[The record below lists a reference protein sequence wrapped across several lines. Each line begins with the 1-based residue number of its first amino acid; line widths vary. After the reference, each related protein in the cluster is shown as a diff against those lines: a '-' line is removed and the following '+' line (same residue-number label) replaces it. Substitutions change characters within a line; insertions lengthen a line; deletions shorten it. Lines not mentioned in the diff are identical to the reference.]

1 MGVPRT
7 PTARDLAA
15 AILLEEERKR
25 TRIRDLLASRRAGLP
40 DSRDRGLLTEV
51 AYGVVRRKG
60 TLDAVLAPRSR
71 RPIARLSGPVRTA
84 LRLALYQ
91 VLFLDRVPA
100 HAAVDHAVSW
110 VRRGGGA
117 KAAGYVNAVLRA
129 SVAQVQGP
137 ALGKEDPRRDV
148 PREDGSAIRLR
159 DVTFADPASDL
170 TKNLA
175 ARYSCPR
182 WLVARWLELF
192 GEERTRAALR
202 VGIMRPPLSLRARGS
217 RDDLY
222 HALKEA
228 GASVRAGH
236 VDTALL
242 VEGTGE
248 SAALAAVQR
257 GEAWVQDGTAQRVAP
272 LLRPERGQRVL
283 DLCAAPGG
291 KTLHL
296 ADLLEGQGEVVACDV
311 ESEKVEGLREL
322 AAHVRGDVRFEV
334 RQIEREGELPFEPA
348 SFDAVLVDAP
358 CTNTGVLRRRVEVR
372 WRLKPEDIGA
382 LAEIQRDLL
391 ERALP
396 LVKPGG
402 RLVYTT
408 CSLEPDENE
417 AVAAAFFAA
426 HEDALEREHTLEA
439 PAGRDADGGFAAV
452 FLRT

>member
-1 MGVPRT
+1 MPPP

-15 AILLEEERKR
+15 RILLEEERR
-25 TRIRDLLASRRAGLP
+25 HTRIRDLLASQRTGLA
-40 DSRDRGLLTEV
+40 DSRDRGLLTEI
-51 AYGVVRRKG
+51 AYGTVRRRG

-110 VRRGGGA
+110 VRRGAGA
-117 KAAGYVNAVLRA
+117 KTAGYVNAVLRA
-129 SVAQVQGP
+129 AVAQVTGP
-137 ALGKEDPRRDV
+137 AVGKEDPRRDV
-148 PREDGSAIRLR
+148 PREDGSVIRLK
-159 DVTFADPASDL
+159 DETFADPESDL
-170 TKNLA
+170 AANLA
-175 ARYSCPR
+175 GRYACPQWLVER
-182 WLVARWLELF
+182 WLGHCGEAR
-192 GEERTRAALR
+192 TQATLR

-222 HALKEA
+222 RVLKEA
-228 GASVRAGH
+228 GATVRAGTA
-236 VDTALL
+236 DTALL
-242 VEGTGE
+242 VEGAGE
-248 SAALAAVQR
+248 SAALGAVGR
-257 GEAWVQDGTAQRVAP
+257 GEAWVQDATAQRVAP
-272 LLRPERGQRVL
+272 LLRPEPGQRLL

-296 ADLLEGQGEVVACDV
+296 TDLLAGTGEVVACDV
-311 ESEKVEGLREL
+311 EPEKIDALKQL
-322 AAHVRGDVRFEV
+322 ADQVRGDVRLEV
-334 RQIEREGELPFEPA
+334 RGIEREGPLPFEPA

-372 WRLKPEDIGA
+372 WRLKPEDIDA
-382 LAEIQRDLL
+382 LAVLQRDLL
-391 ERALP
+391 ERSLP

-408 CSLEPDENE
+408 CSLEPEENE

-426 HEDALEREHTLEA
+426 HEADLEREHSVET

-452 FLRT
+452 FRRK